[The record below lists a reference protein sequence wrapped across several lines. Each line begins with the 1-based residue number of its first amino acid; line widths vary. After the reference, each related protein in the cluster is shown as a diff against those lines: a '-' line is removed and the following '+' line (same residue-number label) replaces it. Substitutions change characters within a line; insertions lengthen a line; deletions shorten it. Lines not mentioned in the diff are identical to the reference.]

1 MSTCMVV
8 FSDAPRIGRALHF
21 AVWVARSAS
30 TTWRA
35 AIGSGCQRET
45 RAAACAD
52 ATAQPRL
59 GNGFAGCCVYLALAR
74 VTGSVC
80 SP

>member
-30 TTWRA
+30 T
-35 AIGSGCQRET
+35 
-45 RAAACAD
+45 
-52 ATAQPRL
+52 
-59 GNGFAGCCVYLALAR
+59 FAGSDRVWMPAR
-74 VTGSVC
+74 DARRRMR
-80 SP
+80 